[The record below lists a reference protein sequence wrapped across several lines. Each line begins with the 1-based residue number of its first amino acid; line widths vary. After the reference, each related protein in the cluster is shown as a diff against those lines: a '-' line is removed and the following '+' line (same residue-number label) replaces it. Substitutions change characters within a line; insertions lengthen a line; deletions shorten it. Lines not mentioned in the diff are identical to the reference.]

1 MQLITTENPFQ
12 LIYARL
18 FAFLIS
24 VKMTISFQF
33 KCDPLVINCSI
44 KLNKVEFQYA
54 NYDKLNI
61 TSSFRDLC
69 ILNGENDASW
79 NLEVCCSNKF
89 DCLFNFYLINKN
101 SIFDTTKK
109 RVNDLNKLNSDLYRT
124 LFGSEK
130 NSAPVLLIGG
140 KDGCIYWKS
149 FDESS
154 TTNLN
159 ENILLNASSPIIY
172 INSFRFSD
180 NLRRNFEAVF
190 NNVESKVKQ
199 SKDHNCLFALTKS
212 GRLHLFAFDKEY
224 FYKVLILPHYIKKC
238 IKFRVKTQS
247 KALDYYLVY
256 FTMSKQ
262 IYAIDL
268 DDCLKD
274 TLLDPKLVQKECNL
288 RRFLIG
294 EP

>member
-1 MQLITTENPFQ
+1 
-12 LIYARL
+12 
-18 FAFLIS
+18 
-24 VKMTISFQF
+24 MTLSFQF
-33 KCDPLVINCSI
+33 KCDPLVINCNI
-44 KLNKVEFQYA
+44 KDKKVEFQYA
-54 NYDKLNI
+54 NYDKLKI

-89 DCLFNFYLINKN
+89 DSLFNFYLINKN
-101 SIFDTTKK
+101 YILDSTKK
-109 RVNDLNKLNSDLYRT
+109 KVNKLNSDLYRI
-124 LFGSEK
+124 LFGTE
-130 NSAPVLLIGG
+130 NSSPAVLLIGG

-154 TTNLN
+154 TINLN

-190 NNVESKVKQ
+190 NNVASKFKQ
-199 SKDHNCLFALTKS
+199 NKDDNCLFALTKS
-212 GRLHLFAFDKEY
+212 GRLHLFAFDNEY

-238 IKFRVKTQS
+238 IKFKVKTQS
-247 KALDYYLVY
+247 KTTAYYLVY
-256 FTMSKQ
+256 FTMSNQ
-262 IYAIDL
+262 IYSIDL
-268 DDCLKD
+268 EYCLKD
-274 TLLDPKLVQKECNL
+274 TLLDSKLVKNECNL

-294 EP
+294 EL